1 MEQKQLLLALAL
13 SFLVFFVWSTFI
25 APKPPVKPAPPAK
38 ELSQAKPEE
47 KPAPA
52 PAPEAPAAKT
62 PPAEEA
68 APVPPVPA
76 AVENTRP
83 ARRIEVK
90 TPLYR
95 MTLSE
100 RGASVVSMI
109 LEKYHETVE
118 ADSPLKELIPQDMKG
133 GTVLVSLAGQKTQG
147 LANGL
152 FDVDQKADHLDV
164 QTKPVTVRFHYSAP
178 SGLQIEKA
186 YTFNPDSY
194 LIGLSVTLHN
204 AGTRALPDG
213 LTMSMRTLSEGKQA
227 AYGFEGPSGLIDNK
241 LQQIKFKK
249 IAKEN
254 KLQGQI
260 RWFAVEARYFMSS
273 LIPKEPVQGEMLMDY
288 KDKLLTNQ
296 LVLAGEP
303 IGPQQSRSYQ
313 FNLFMGPKSLKLL
326 RSLNNGLERA
336 INFGW
341 ADFIAK
347 PCLWFMNFIYRF
359 IPNYGVA
366 IIILTIVTRM
376 MFWPLA
382 TKSYKSMAEMRKLQ
396 PLMKEIREKY
406 KDDKAKI
413 NQETMAL
420 YKTYKV
426 NPMGGC
432 LPMLIQLP
440 VFLALYSML
449 YQAIELR
456 HAPFFGWIND
466 LSAPDRLFHFH
477 PSFHVPFMQPPYGIP
492 VLTLIMGAT
501 MLLQQKMTP
510 TPGDPAQAKMMMLM
524 PVVFTVIFINFSSG
538 LVLYWLVG
546 NLLSMLQQ
554 YYVQRK
560 KA

>member
-1 MEQKQLLLALAL
+1 MEQKQLLLALGL
-13 SFLVFFVWSTFI
+13 SFLVFLIWLKFF
-25 APKPPVKPAPPAK
+25 APAMPTKPPQSTQESSQAEPATEQKPAQPAPAVQPSPAP
-38 ELSQAKPEE
+38 EVPAVVAAPGKPEE
-47 KPAPA
+47 
-52 PAPEAPAAKT
+52 
-62 PPAEEA
+62 
-68 APVPPVPA
+68 
-76 AVENTRP
+76 TRP
-83 ARRIEVK
+83 ARSIQIQ

-100 RGASVVSMI
+100 RGAAVVSMV
-109 LEKYHETVE
+109 LEKYRETAE
-118 ADSPLKELIPQDMKG
+118 PDSALKELIPQDLKG
-133 GTVLVSLAGQKTQG
+133 GTVLVSLSGEKDQA
-147 LANGL
+147 LANAL
-152 FDVDQKADHLDV
+152 FDMDQNADHLDV
-164 QTKPVTVRFHYSAP
+164 KTKPATVRFRYSDP
-178 SGLQIEKA
+178 SGLQIEKT
-186 YTFNPDSY
+186 YTFQPDSY
-194 LIGLSVTLHN
+194 LVGLNVALHN
-204 AGTRALPDG
+204 AGSQALQDG
-213 LTMSMRTLSEGKQA
+213 LTMTLRTIEEAKQN
-227 AYGFEGPSGLIDNK
+227 AYGFEGPSGLINNK

-249 IAKEN
+249 IAEN
-254 KLQGQI
+254 NKIEGQI
-260 RWFAVEARYFMSS
+260 RWYAVESLYFMSS
-273 LIPKEPVQGEMLMDY
+273 LIPKEPVKGQMIMDY

-296 LVLAGEP
+296 LVLPGSP
-303 IGPQQSRSYQ
+303 IGPQQSRAYQ

-326 RSLNNGLERA
+326 RSLNNGLDRA

-396 PLMKEIREKY
+396 PLMQELREKY
-406 KDDKAKI
+406 KGDKTKL
-413 NQETMAL
+413 NQEMMAL

-456 HAPFFGWIND
+456 HAPFFGWITD

-477 PSFHVPFMQPPYGIP
+477 PSFHVPYMQPPYGIP
-492 VLTLIMGAT
+492 VLTLIMGAS

-524 PVVFTVIFINFSSG
+524 PIIFTVIFINFSSG
-538 LVLYWLVG
+538 LVIYWLVG
-546 NLLSMLQQ
+546 NILSMLQQ